1 MSLHIGAQRGEIA
14 ETVLISGDPL
24 RARHIANS
32 MLTEVTCYNEVRGM
46 LGFTGLYNGKL
57 VSVQGTGMGIP
68 STAIYVHELIHDY
81 GVQNIIRVGT
91 CGAVQADLPLGTII
105 LATEA
110 YTDSSTHAIY
120 APAADPSTPDPH
132 LLHQVREVAR
142 DLGIATREGM
152 VFSSDLFYH
161 PDTARWEPWIQK
173 GLLAIEMETSI
184 LYDLGRQYGIRTLSV
199 LSVSDNLIT
208 HAYTSAAERQHA
220 GEKVMKLAL
229 GTA

>member
-24 RARHIANS
+24 RARHIATH
-32 MLTEVTCYNEVRGM
+32 MLTDVHCYTEVRGM
-46 LGFTGLYNGKL
+46 LGFTGTYGNKR

-68 STAIYVHELIHDY
+68 STAIYIHELVHEY

-91 CGAVQADLPLGTII
+91 CGAVQADLSLGTIL

-110 YTDSSTHAIY
+110 YTDSVTHSIY
-120 APAADPSTPDPH
+120 ASPGDPSIPDPL
-132 LLHQVREVAR
+132 LLHQAREVAR
-142 DLGIATREGM
+142 DLGIPTREGM

-161 PDTARWEPWIQK
+161 PDTDRWQPWVQK

-184 LYDLGRQYGIRTLSV
+184 LYDLGRQYGIRTLTV

-208 HAYTSAAERQHA
+208 HAYTSAAEREHA
-220 GEKVMKLAL
+220 GENVMRLAL
-229 GTA
+229 GLA